1 MKTILVLEGGGM
13 RGLYTV
19 GVLDVL
25 MEKQI
30 KIDSIIGVSA
40 GALFGV
46 NYLSKQPGRAIRY
59 NMKYVCDKRYMGFYS
74 LLTTG
79 NIMNK
84 DFCFNKLVYDLEPF
98 VSEHLRNLKQSFM

>member
-40 GALFGV
+40 GALLG
-46 NYLSKQPGRAIRY
+46 
-59 NMKYVCDKRYMGFYS
+59 
-74 LLTTG
+74 
-79 NIMNK
+79 
-84 DFCFNKLVYDLEPF
+84 
-98 VSEHLRNLKQSFM
+98 